1 MCLGQKETGR
11 TIVKPA
17 SFKTQEFRS
26 IVLDNAIEFL
36 LVSDAELDKAGAS
49 IDVRILLFRLLQRIV
64 TSSPKARA
72 RLFDM
77 NYLELDNMQS
87 SMPSD
92 LHMRSCL
99 CASGTRGKLVRSQR
113 HPRPRS
119 FLRAHALLCLSK
131 VSRRGCIQQI
141 CGKPCFWHHNRFI
154 GLSTFSR
161 RSTAAS
167 SMPQSIEQRNLLSEP
182 CIDKA
187 PYASMP
193 QPSRA

>member
-1 MCLGQKETGR
+1 MCLGQRETGR

-64 TSSPKARA
+64 TSSPNARA

-77 NYLELDNMQS
+77 SYLELDNMQS

-92 LHMRSCL
+92 LHMRSCCVPQVRVGSL
-99 CASGTRGKLVRSQR
+99 SDPRDTPGLAHFCEHMLFYASAKYPEEDAYSKYVVSHASGITKDSLGCL
-113 HPRPRS
+113 HIAGRP
-119 FLRAHALLCLSK
+119 
-131 VSRRGCIQQI
+131 QQL
-141 CGKPCFWHHNRFI
+141 P
-154 GLSTFSR
+154 
-161 RSTAAS
+161 
-167 SMPQSIEQRNLLSEP
+167 
-182 CIDKA
+182 
-187 PYASMP
+187 
-193 QPSRA
+193 